1 MNLIVLRMVPR
12 LRCSG
17 TLIGG
22 GLGANIGL
30 TIICADHISI
40 GRYTGCGRNVTI
52 RDNNGEHFISI
63 RGYKTSSPVTIKEHV
78 WLTES
83 CTVMPGAVIEPGAI
97 ISARS
102 VVSGH
107 ISAFS
112 IVKGD
117 PAVVVEKNILW
128 KA

>member
-1 MNLIVLRMVPR
+1 MVNR
-12 LRCSG
+12 KLYGDAR
-17 TLIGG
+17 
-22 GLGANIGL
+22 
-30 TIICADHISI
+30 
-40 GRYTGCGRNVTI
+40 
-52 RDNNGEHFISI
+52 
-63 RGYKTSSPVTIKEHV
+63 
-78 WLTES
+78 
-83 CTVMPGAVIEPGAI
+83 AVIEPGAI

-107 ISAFS
+107 IPAFS